1 MWSQWGQGEPSSQ
14 IIEPSRCGS
23 RMGHIHIWF
32 SSDSLSTM
40 LDGPAVNPQM
50 GIRAGGDGMQTSIA
64 TDSRSKKRAASSV
77 LAFTFAVL
85 TFILG
90 NTTTGFAIP
99 AFARKYGLR
108 CSACHVAWPVLND
121 FGWRFK
127 DNGYQLM
134 NDRDAP
140 IWQNPAYW
148 PVTFRVT
155 PNWHREN
162 SNKIAVDTAAGAL
175 TGETEITA
183 HGFDLSGLDILTGGT
198 LYKNISFLLTPSA
211 DNTATFHFESMFVR
225 LDNLFN
231 SPWLNVKFGKFE
243 LDNFLSEKRI
253 MGLSN
258 NGGIYQLY
266 HFVPPGDNNTF
277 GQIGDNQIGIE
288 WLGHSLN
295 DHTRISAT
303 VFSSNDGSPS
313 LANSNS
319 YSGYFAA
326 SQAFDLGG
334 LGLQR
339 VGAYAMVGSAP
350 TFFLNQTTPTG
361 AFVPTTPGA
370 TTGASVFST
379 AAVAGSGAG
388 SKSFYRAGVF
398 GDFYISKLDVAL
410 YYQHGWDDKFFA
422 TMTPANQPLPA
433 GARNPVWNGGIVE
446 PHLTINPQFI
456 IFERNEWVRM
466 SQQALGTDPITLLPI
481 PSNRGDI
488 DAYTFGYRW
497 YPIMTSR
504 AGFAFHNEY
513 SWVRQR
519 GTSPVSATD
528 LTSNSLFFGLDF
540 DF

>member
-1 MWSQWGQGEPSSQ
+1 
-14 IIEPSRCGS
+14 
-23 RMGHIHIWF
+23 
-32 SSDSLSTM
+32 
-40 LDGPAVNPQM
+40 
-50 GIRAGGDGMQTSIA
+50 MQTSIA
-64 TDSRSKKRAASSV
+64 KDLRSKKRAVSSV

-90 NTTTGFAIP
+90 TTANGYAIP

-140 IWQNPAYW
+140 IWQVNAFWPA
-148 PVTFRVT
+148 TLRIT

-162 SNKIAVDTAAGAL
+162 TDKVAVDTSPFAATTA
-175 TGETEITA
+175 EAEITA

-198 LYKNISFLLTPSA
+198 LEKNISFLLVPSS
-211 DNTATFHFESMFVR
+211 DNTGAFHLESAWVR
-225 LDNLFN
+225 LDNLLK

-258 NGGIYQLY
+258 NGGFYQLY
-266 HFVPPGDNNTF
+266 HFVPPGDTFNTF
-277 GQIGDNQIGIE
+277 GLGDNQLGVE
-288 WLGHSLN
+288 WMGHSLN
-295 DHTRISAT
+295 DHTRISASLL
-303 VFSSNDGSPS
+303 SSSDGEVN
-313 LANSNS
+313 LLNSNA

-326 SQAFDLGG
+326 SQASDLGG

-339 VGAYAMVGSAP
+339 VGAYALIGTMP
-350 TFFLNQTTPTG
+350 TVFQSQTSGTGTFLASTG
-361 AFVPTTPGA
+361 EQIV
-370 TTGASVFST
+370 ST
-379 AAVAGSGAG
+379 APIAGSGSG
-388 SKSFYRAGVF
+388 TKPFYRVGVF
-398 GDFYISKLDVAL
+398 GDFYISKLDVGL
-410 YYQHGWDDKFFA
+410 YYQHGWEDKFLA
-422 TMTPANQPLPA
+422 TSTPANMALPT
-433 GARNPVWNGGIVE
+433 GARDAVWNGGIVE
-446 PHLTINPQFI
+446 PHLTLHPQFI

-466 SQQALGTDPITLLPI
+466 SQQAIPGT
-481 PSNRGDI
+481 PSNLGDI
-488 DAYTFGYRW
+488 DAYTFGFRW

-519 GTSPVSATD
+519 GTSPVTATD
-528 LTSNSLFFGLDF
+528 LTSSSVFLGLDF

>member
-1 MWSQWGQGEPSSQ
+1 
-14 IIEPSRCGS
+14 
-23 RMGHIHIWF
+23 
-32 SSDSLSTM
+32 M
-40 LDGPAVNPQM
+40 LDDPAVNPES

-64 TDSRSKKRAASSV
+64 TDSRKKWAVRSV

-85 TFILG
+85 TFILA
-90 NTTTGFAIP
+90 NTTTGFAFP

-140 IWQNPAYW
+140 IWQNNAFW
-148 PVTFRVT
+148 PVTFRIT

-162 SNKIAVDTAAGAL
+162 SNKVGVDTSAFGA
-175 TGETEITA
+175 TTAEANITA
-183 HGFDLSGLDILTGGT
+183 QGFDLSGLDILSGGT
-198 LYKNISFLLTPSA
+198 LEKNISFLLVPSA
-211 DNTATFHFESMFVR
+211 DNTGAFHFESAWLR
-225 LDNLFN
+225 LDNLLK

-243 LDNFLSEKRI
+243 LDNFISEKRI

-258 NGGIYQLY
+258 NGGFYQLY
-266 HFVPPGDNNTF
+266 HFVPPGDSNTF
-277 GQIGDNQIGIE
+277 GLGDNQLGLE
-288 WLGHSLN
+288 WMGHSFS
-295 DHTRISAT
+295 DHTRFSASLIS
-303 VFSSNDGSPS
+303 SSDGEVN
-313 LANSNS
+313 LLNSNS

-339 VGAYAMVGSAP
+339 VGAFALIGTMP
-350 TFFLNQTTPTG
+350 TLFLNQTTGTG
-361 AFVPTTPGA
+361 TFLPS
-370 TTGASVFST
+370 TGEEIVST
-379 AAVAGSGAG
+379 AQVAGSAAG
-388 SKSFYRAGVF
+388 TKPFYRAGVF
-398 GDFYISKLDVAL
+398 GDFYIKKLDVAL
-410 YYQHGWDDKFFA
+410 YYQHGWEDKFLA
-422 TMTPANQPLPA
+422 TSTPANSALPD
-433 GARNPVWNGGIVE
+433 GARNAVWNGGIVE

-466 SQQALGTDPITLLPI
+466 SQQALPTN
-481 PSNRGDI
+481 PSNLGDI
-488 DAYTFGYRW
+488 DAYTVGYRW

-519 GTSPVSATD
+519 GTSPVTSTD
-528 LTSNSLFFGLDF
+528 LTSNSLFFGFDF